1 MRQAFLFAVF
11 MLAMAVWTMAQQ
23 SGASGTASSSQTP
36 SASQSQSSAS
46 GDASQGSTQTPGS
59 AQTPD
64 STQTPGSAQSGAGTH
79 SQSSQTPSAGG
90 QGQSSSLPGS
100 AGQGSAQTPGQT
112 PGSAQTPGAAQPPDS
127 AQTPGAAQGQAGNTT
142 VTEGCLGGSNPNF
155 TITDKAGTTYKLN
168 IPAGADVSPL
178 NSHVGESVQVM
189 GQVNNSGAGKTS
201 SIDATRIGRGTGNCQ
216 AGTSKQTPR

>member
-1 MRQAFLFAVF
+1 MRQAFVFAVF

-23 SGASGTASSSQTP
+23 SGASGTSSSSQTP
-36 SASQSQSSAS
+36 SASQSQSSA
-46 GDASQGSTQTPGS
+46 PGS
-59 AQTPD
+59 ASQ
-64 STQTPGSAQSGAGTH
+64 GSAQSGAGTQ
-79 SQSSQTPSAGG
+79 SQSSQTPSASG
-90 QGQSSSLPGS
+90 QGQTSTMPGS

-127 AQTPGAAQGQAGNTT
+127 AQTPGSVQGQAANAT

-178 NSHVGESVQVM
+178 NSHIGESVQVM
-189 GQVNNSGAGKTS
+189 GQVNNGGAGKTS
-201 SIDATRIGRGTGNCQ
+201 SIDASRIGRGTGNCQ
-216 AGTSKQTPR
+216 AGSSKQTPR